1 MTYIYS
7 LLYSALAGARQVAM
21 SALQV
26 GNCVSSQL
34 GERPINLQV
43 TLAISLGTAC
53 QTCAKLVALT
63 SSFHFSSPHEH
74 VASI

>member
-1 MTYIYS
+1 MTYVHS
-7 LLYSALAGARQVAM
+7 LLYSALAGARQVAVC
-21 SALQV
+21 ALQV
-26 GNCVSSQL
+26 GNSVSSQL

-43 TLAISLGTAC
+43 TVAISLGTAC

-63 SSFHFSSPHEH
+63 SSFPFSSGHEH